1 VTAIRKYTPAAGL
14 MSFWTMK
21 LQTDAEKDTN
31 SGGDSLEL
39 QEIKARVKT
48 VRKAQKIKST
58 DAKASE
64 IALLWDFVSDI
75 AESSG
80 SYERDKAKY
89 LLCSGIKSVK
99 NGNIDI
105 TAVKSAMQEAFCKLD
120 ESSKNGTLEL
130 EKYDG
135 KLIAKAGGLKVE
147 LDICW

>member
-1 VTAIRKYTPAAGL
+1 MVKNP
-14 MSFWTMK
+14 
-21 LQTDAEKDTN
+21 N
-31 SGGDSLEL
+31 CGGNLLEL
-39 QEIKARVKT
+39 QELKVRVET
-48 VRKAQKIKST
+48 VRDAQKIKNT
-58 DAKASE
+58 DAKAAE

-75 AESSG
+75 SESSG

-105 TAVKSAMQEAFCKLD
+105 AAVKNAMQEAFCKLE
-120 ESSKNGTLEL
+120 ESSQNGTLEI

-135 KLIAKAGGLKVE
+135 KLVAKAGGLKLE

>member
-1 VTAIRKYTPAAGL
+1 ML
-14 MSFWTMK
+14 
-21 LQTDAEKDTN
+21 KDPN
-31 SGGDSLEL
+31 SGGNLLEL
-39 QEIKARVKT
+39 QELKARVET

-80 SYERDKAKY
+80 SYERDKARF

-105 TAVKSAMQEAFCKLD
+105 AAVKNAMQEAFCKLD
-120 ESSKNGTLEL
+120 ESSQNGTLEI

-135 KLIAKAGGLKVE
+135 KLIARAGGLKLE